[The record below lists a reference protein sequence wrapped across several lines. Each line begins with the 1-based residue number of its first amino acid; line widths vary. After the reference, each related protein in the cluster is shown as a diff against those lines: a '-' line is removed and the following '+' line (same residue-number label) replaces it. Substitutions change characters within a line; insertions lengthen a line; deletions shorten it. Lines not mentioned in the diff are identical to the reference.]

1 MLMVGSPLNPSP
13 AKLSQDSWIRQ
24 KERAKGHEINPA
36 NFGGKTICSC
46 SR

>member
-13 AKLSQDSWIRQ
+13 AKLAQEKIRQ
-24 KERAKGHEINPA
+24 KVKAKGHEINPA